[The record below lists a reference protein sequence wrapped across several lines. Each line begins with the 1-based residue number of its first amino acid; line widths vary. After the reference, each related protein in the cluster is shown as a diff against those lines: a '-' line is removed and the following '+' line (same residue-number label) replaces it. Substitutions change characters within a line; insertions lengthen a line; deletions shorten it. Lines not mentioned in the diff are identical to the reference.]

1 MSTLF
6 EIVAIFRWTFVDEHG
21 IVCGTKQKG
30 VATMQ
35 KYESIVERL
44 GLNQVSDD
52 TAKSLLDA
60 LKKVEAEQGYLN
72 ESVTTLVSYL
82 HMREQEAKK
91 PIVRFKSR
99 GESGNIYF
107 LMQLVSDALRD
118 KVEMEKLWE
127 RVKQG
132 DYDAAIAKIREKV
145 RLIDLD
151 GLY

>member
-1 MSTLF
+1 
-6 EIVAIFRWTFVDEHG
+6 
-21 IVCGTKQKG
+21 
-30 VATMQ
+30 MQ